1 MEKANVTRLLNHVKK
16 MDKESEKTSKTSKP
30 LFGMLI
36 AFIGG
41 LVIVIASALSVTF
54 VFSGLGLLSM
64 RLPATLLGLV
74 FGILIIL
81 FAMLLY
87 FVPEKTRIIYVKAR
101 TRLSIGLI
109 VLAVLNLLIGW
120 DIAGIGF
127 VLTIIGGIVGGFLGK

>member
-1 MEKANVTRLLNHVKK
+1 

-30 LFGMLI
+30 LFGMLL

-54 VFSGLGLLSM
+54 VFSGLGLLST

-74 FGILIIL
+74 LGIVIIL
-81 FAMLLY
+81 CAILLY
-87 FVPEKTRIIYVKAR
+87 FVPEKTRLVYVRMR
-101 TRLSIGLI
+101 TRIAVGLI
-109 VLAVLNLLIGW
+109 ILPVVNLLIGW

-127 VLTIIGGIVGGFLGK
+127 ILTIIGGIVGGFLGK

>member
-1 MEKANVTRLLNHVKK
+1 LEEVNVTRLLNHVKK

-30 LFGMLI
+30 LFGMLL

-64 RLPATLLGLV
+64 RLPATLFGLV
-74 FGILIIL
+74 LGILIIL
-81 FAMLLY
+81 CAILLY

-101 TRLSIGLI
+101 TRFGAALI
-109 VLAVLNLLIGW
+109 ILPVVNLLIGW

-127 VLTIIGGIVGGFLGK
+127 ILTIIGGIVGGFKGK